1 MSSDESRTG
10 ADLIKRPSQRKTPR
24 PYSPG
29 REGFLDV
36 MQELMF
42 QKLTVPFIE
51 NDVTKHIAIVYRVVK
66 EEGFLGIFP
75 DMVKVRARIA
85 GPDLAHSSF
94 LTPKDFEDVAVI
106 NTLVEF
112 EARLEDI
119 GGKPPKLG
127 DPIEVEFYNNS
138 DKTKM
143 YGNGIIKKLLPAS
156 KIAGKDIKS
165 RSPKSDLFKPAK
177 EDCQTGGSTVKPPTG
192 GQLLGENRPVTVS
205 ERNPRKL
212 NSPTEDSTPAIAKSR
227 KPNPEDISATSSAE
241 DRPQNQS
248 PVPSRSSGPGPF
260 EPSPGS
266 NDLPQQ
272 GGLKK
277 PDPCESKINS
287 VGDYNGRAGQ
297 TNSPTPGGAFGG
309 ANNVV
314 TSGPVPK
321 TWDRYTNRRIGK
333 MHPDARHAVAQF
345 INTAQEQGYYLR
357 ITETYRT
364 VQRQNE
370 LYAKGR
376 TTPKRGK
383 TVTKAR
389 GLPKSSIHQFG
400 IAFDCVEVKNGRDV
414 RTRKR
419 FNQNVPWG
427 SGFDKKYPRSRWF
440 EVGEIG
446 KSFGFVWGGNFRGFF
461 DGPHFEVFKAR
472 ASQLR
477 RKEDQ
482 GQVIVDKKLGPN
494 YKFPKF

>member
-1 MSSDESRTG
+1 MPSDNTKTG
-10 ADLIKRPSQRKTPR
+10 AELVSRPPQRKLQR

-29 REGFLDV
+29 REGFFDV

-42 QKLTVPFIE
+42 EKLSN
-51 NDVTKHIAIVYRVVK
+51 NDIQVSATKHTAIVYSVVK

-75 DMVKVRARIA
+75 TMIRVRAKISA
-85 GPDLAHSSF
+85 PDVTHANL
-94 LTPKDFEDVAVI
+94 LTPKNFEDQASI
-106 NTLVEF
+106 RMLVEF
-112 EARLEDI
+112 EAKAEDL
-119 GGKPPKLG
+119 GGKTPKLG
-127 DPIEVEFYNNS
+127 DAIEVEFYNNNN
-138 DKTKM
+138 KTKM
-143 YGNGIIKKLLPAS
+143 YGNGIIKKILPS
-156 KIAGKDIKS
+156 SNIAGQEVQKASSKS
-165 RSPKSDLFKPAK
+165 NLFKPAK
-177 EDCQTGGSTVKPPTG
+177 EDCETGGSTVKPPTG
-192 GQLLGENRPVTVS
+192 AQLLGENKPVTVN

-212 NSPTEDSTPAIAKSR
+212 NSPTEDSTPAIAQSR
-227 KPNPEDISATSSAE
+227 KPNPEEISATASTGE
-241 DRPQNQS
+241 RTQNQS
-248 PVPSRSSGPGPF
+248 TVPSRSSGPGPVQA
-260 EPSPGS
+260 SPGS
-266 NDLPQQ
+266 NPPQQ
-272 GGLKK
+272 GGAKS
-277 PDPCESKINS
+277 DPCESKINS

-309 ANNVV
+309 PNNVV

-389 GLPKSSIHQFG
+389 GMPKSSIHQFG
-400 IAFDCVEVKNGRDV
+400 IAFDCVEVKNGKDV

-419 FNQNVPWG
+419 FNQNVSWG
-427 SGFDKKYPRSRWF
+427 SGFDKRYPRSRWF
-440 EVGEIG
+440 EIGEIG

>member
-1 MSSDESRTG
+1 MSSDERING
-10 ADLIKRPSQRKTPR
+10 ADLISRPQQGRLVR

-29 REGFLDV
+29 RESFLDV

-42 QKLTVPFIE
+42 DKLSAPSTVNE
-51 NDVTKHIAIVYRVVK
+51 ATKHVAIVYRVVK

-75 DMVKVRARIA
+75 DTIKVRARIA
-85 GPDLAHSSF
+85 EPDLTHANF
-94 LTPKDFEDVAVI
+94 LLPDNFEDNLRI

-112 EARLEDI
+112 SAKKEDL
-119 GGKPPKLG
+119 GGKTPKLG
-127 DPIEVEFYNNS
+127 DAVEVEFYNNNY
-138 DKTKM
+138 KTKM
-143 YGNGIIKKLLPAS
+143 YGNGIIKKLLPSS
-156 KIAGKDIKS
+156 KIAGRDTKVE
-165 RSPKSDLFKPAK
+165 SPKSDLFKPAK

-192 GQLLGENRPVTVS
+192 GQLLGENKPVTVN

-212 NSPTEDSTPAIAKSR
+212 NSPTEDSTPGIAQSR
-227 KPNPEDISATSSAE
+227 KPNPEDVSAIASTE
-241 DRPQNQS
+241 ERTQNQS
-248 PVPSRSSGPGPF
+248 TVPSRSSGPGPF

-272 GGLKK
+272 GGSKK
-277 PDPCESKINS
+277 PDPCESKIS
-287 VGDYNGRAGQ
+287 TVGDYNGRAGQ
-297 TNSPTPGGAFGG
+297 TNSPTPAGAFGRP
-309 ANNVV
+309 NNVV

-333 MHPDARHAVAQF
+333 MHPDARHTVAQF

-389 GLPKSSIHQFG
+389 GMPKSSIHQFG
-400 IAFDCVEVKNGRDV
+400 IAFDCVEVKNGKDV

-419 FNQNVPWG
+419 FNQNVSWG
-427 SGFDKKYPRSRWF
+427 SGFDKRYPRSRWF
-440 EVGEIG
+440 EIGEIG

-482 GQVIVDKKLGPN
+482 GQVIIDKRLGPN

>member
-1 MSSDESRTG
+1 VSADDSRTG
-10 ADLIKRPSQRKTPR
+10 ADLVSRPSKKRTPR
-24 PYSPG
+24 PFSPG
-29 REGFLDV
+29 RENFLDV
-36 MQELMF
+36 MQGLMF
-42 QKLTVPFIE
+42 ESLTVPAIE
-51 NDVTKHIAIVYRVVK
+51 NDVTNHIAIVYRVVK
-66 EEGFLGIFP
+66 DEGFLGIFP
-75 DMVKVRARIA
+75 DTVKVRARIA
-85 GPDLAHSSF
+85 GPDLTHSTF
-94 LTPKDFEDVAVI
+94 LTPKDYEDVAVI

-112 EARLEDI
+112 QASLEDL
-119 GGKPPKLG
+119 GGKAPKLG
-127 DPIEVEFYNNS
+127 DSIEVEFYNNA
-138 DKTKM
+138 DKAKM
-143 YGNGIIKKLLPAS
+143 YGNGIIKKVLPSS
-156 KIAGKDIKS
+156 KIAGKDTKTKPSKS
-165 RSPKSDLFKPAK
+165 NLFKPAK
-177 EDCQTGGSTVKPPTG
+177 EDCETGGSTVKPPTG
-192 GQLLGENRPVTVS
+192 GQLLGENKPVTVS

-212 NSPTEDSTPAIAKSR
+212 NSPTEDSTSGITQSR
-227 KPNPEDISATSSAE
+227 KPKPEDVSATSSAE
-241 DRPQNQS
+241 ERPQNQS
-248 PVPSRSSGPGPF
+248 TVPSRSSGPGPF

-272 GGLKK
+272 GGSKK

-297 TNSPTPGGAFGG
+297 TNSPRPGGSFTAP
-309 ANNVV
+309 NVV

-345 INTAQEQGYYLR
+345 INSAQEQGYYLR

-414 RTRKR
+414 RTRKK
-419 FNQNVPWG
+419 FNQSVAWG
-427 SGFDKKYPRSRWF
+427 SGFDKRYPRSRWF
-440 EVGEIG
+440 EIGEIG

-477 RKEDQ
+477 RKEKQ
-482 GQVIVDKKLGPN
+482 GQVITDPKLGPR